1 MPQTLA
7 TALNLAGPGRM
18 IEAQSRER
26 AMPQETIRVGIVVMR
41 CKAMSPWAGESW
53 LPVAALPAVPEIA
66 AWSSLDC
73 SGEGD
78 MRYAGSAD
86 LELFSGQTGH
96 YRDNL
101 VSGRPSI
108 WVAMRPEGEGYA
120 IRAASADPYEGEA
133 MAEGLGEIVEAVPMP
148 AAVRAVIGDF
158 VARFHV
164 EQTFV
169 KRKRDRHGRR
179 EQGLEE

>member
-1 MPQTLA
+1 MA
-7 TALNLAGPGRM
+7 H
-18 IEAQSRER
+18 
-26 AMPQETIRVGIVVMR
+26 ETITIGLVVMR
-41 CKAMSPWAGESW
+41 CKAMGPWASECW

-66 AWSSLDC
+66 VWSSLDS

-78 MRYAGSAD
+78 MRYAGAAE
-86 LELFSGQTGH
+86 LELHSGQTGH

-108 WVAMRPEGEGYA
+108 WVAMRPEGDGFA

-133 MAEGLGEIVEAVPMP
+133 MAGGLGEIVEAVPMP
-148 AAVRAVIGDF
+148 AAVRAIICDF

-164 EQTFV
+164 ERPFV
-169 KRKRDRHGRR
+169 KRKRDREGRR
-179 EQGLEE
+179 EQGREE